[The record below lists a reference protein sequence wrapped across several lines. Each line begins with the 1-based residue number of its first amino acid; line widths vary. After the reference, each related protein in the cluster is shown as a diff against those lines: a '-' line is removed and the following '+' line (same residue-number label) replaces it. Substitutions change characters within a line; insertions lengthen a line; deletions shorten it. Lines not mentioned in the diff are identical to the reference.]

1 MPKTVIIK
9 KRELGTKNLK
19 VSINSYGQAEIQQ
32 LDDFNDFVVASI
44 QISVPQL
51 EELIAEIKKV

>member
-1 MPKTVIIK
+1 MTKTVIIK

-32 LDDFNDFVVASI
+32 IDDFNDYAVASI
-44 QISVPQL
+44 QISVTQL
-51 EELIAEIKKV
+51 EELIAEIKK

>member
-1 MPKTVIIK
+1 MTKTVIIK

-44 QISVPQL
+44 QISVTQL
-51 EELIAEIKKV
+51 EELIAEIKK